1 MATGDGR
8 FIHRVD
14 ASRIIVISSSEPIDN
29 LETLLQAAQVD
40 SDPVNALEKH
50 VLAQH
55 PLADVQISLQF
66 RFNNM
71 RVTPLNIIKRVHP
84 IEKGCG

>member
-1 MATGDGR
+1 MFDLMSRIKRTCTLYNGRVVSCIQNLLGPRVVKGELATGDGR

-40 SDPVNALEKH
+40 STL
-50 VLAQH
+50 
-55 PLADVQISLQF
+55 
-66 RFNNM
+66 
-71 RVTPLNIIKRVHP
+71 
-84 IEKGCG
+84 